1 MGNWWRKGRMESNS
15 FPPDSTLSRNQIT
28 ISLQEMKIDKSLHLS
43 VKKVKLEKHGKT
55 PSNCSEPWLE
65 GLAHVGRMPGL
76 HWAMQLRN
84 QGEHLSQWKSK
95 MKKSIFP
102 IYEKT
107 NMKKSKEEYKRKK
120 FAHGLPFPVGK
131 WSDLSTTVKPFVEN
145 LIAFSG
151 RWRNS
156 SDENGSDR

>member
-15 FPPDSTLSRNQIT
+15 FPPDSTLSRNQIS

-65 GLAHVGRMPGL
+65 GLAHVGRMSGL

-107 NMKKSKEEYKRKK
+107 NMKKGKEEYKRKN
-120 FAHGLPFPVGK
+120 LPMVYPSL
-131 WSDLSTTVKPFVEN
+131 WENDQIYWQTVKPFVEN
-145 LIAFSG
+145 LIAFSEW
-151 RWRNS
+151 WRNS
-156 SDENGSDR
+156 SDESGSDR